1 MVAINGRPILHMA
14 HVSDLLRLQALR
26 DFGGIYM
33 DMDVITVRPFAPLM
47 MNHEFVMG
55 QEGPN
60 GVYGLCNAVML
71 SAPNSSFV
79 RLWID
84 HYAEV
89 CACHVIETDRERK
102 GGQGMEREG
111 GREGG
116 RLGEAYKD
124 RETHA

>member
-1 MVAINGRPILHMA
+1 
-14 HVSDLLRLQALR
+14 
-26 DFGGIYM
+26 M

-89 CACHVIETDRERK
+89 CARHVIETDRERK